1 MISQEEKKRIAE
13 RLNQRFAE
21 HGVKCPMCGNNSFSV
36 ADGYFSNVI
45 QNNLDSLKIAGPSIP
60 AISIICSKC
69 GFISMHALGTLGLL
83 PPQEKGEK

>member
-1 MISQEEKKRIAE
+1 MLSKEEKEKIVK
-13 RLNQRFAE
+13 RLNERFGE
-21 HGVKCPMCGNNSFSV
+21 LEVKCPMCGNNTFSV
-36 ADGYFSNVI
+36 SDGYFSNVI

-83 PPQEKGEK
+83 PSQEKGEK